1 MESNVTLTETH
12 YFTPLDE
19 TALGFELPTKLN
31 FPFCYEPH
39 QIAIQAAEQLKKY
52 IHEDL
57 EHNHAF
63 GSETEAGIGKM
74 FGVLVVRD
82 HNGRLGFLSSFSGK
96 LGNSNFYP
104 GFVPPVFDTLDEEG
118 FYKIGE
124 AETNIINRQ
133 IETLENNEDFLQ
145 AISLFEQKKSEAATA
160 LSELKSNIKEAKA
173 NRKLK
178 RQEVQSLSLSAQK
191 QILEALDQE
200 SIIWHYK
207 LKELNKYWKNR
218 LESLEAEVTSFKL
231 EIGKLKLARRQKS
244 SQLQQ
249 QLFENYTFLNGLG
262 ETKSLLDIFNISEDN
277 LPPSGAGECAAPKL
291 LHFAFK
297 HGYQPLTMAEFWWG
311 KSPASEI
318 RKHGHFYPACNS
330 KCKPILSHMLQGV
343 DVEDNPMLINPA
355 LGKDLPIVYEDEYL
369 VVVNKPAEFLSVPG
383 KDIQDSVYT
392 RAKSMYPQAT
402 GPLIV
407 HRLDM
412 STSGLMLIAK
422 SKEIHQHLQSQ
433 FIKRKIKKRYV
444 AILDGPWLHEE
455 KKGEIKLP
463 LRVDL
468 DDRPRQ
474 LVCYQYG
481 KPAHTLWEV
490 IESDANETRI
500 HFFPV
505 TGRTHQLRVH
515 AAHTTGLNLPIKGDD
530 LYGTK
535 GTRLYLHAEMLQFI
549 HPVSRIE
556 VNVEVSPDF

>member
-52 IHEDL
+52 ISQNL

-82 HNGRLGFLSSFSGK
+82 RNGRLGFLSSFSGK
-96 LGNSNFYP
+96 LGNSNFYA

-145 AISLFEQKKSEAATA
+145 AIRLFELKKSEAAAA
-160 LSELKSNIKEAKA
+160 LSEMKSNIKEAKA

-178 RQEVQSLSLSAQK
+178 RQEVQSLSQSAQK

-218 LESLEAEVTSFKL
+218 LETLEAEVAAFKL
-231 EIGKLKLARRQKS
+231 EIDKLKLARRQKS
-244 SQLQQ
+244 LQLQQ
-249 QLFENYTFLNGLG
+249 QLFEHYTFLNGLG
-262 ETKSLLDIFNISEDN
+262 ETKSLLDIFNVSEDN

-383 KDIQDSVYT
+383 KDIQDSVYA
-392 RAKSMYPQAT
+392 RAKTMYPQAT

-422 SKEIHQHLQSQ
+422 SKDIHQHLQSQ
-433 FIKRKIKKRYV
+433 FIKRKIKKRYIAV
-444 AILDGPWLHEE
+444 LNGPWPHEE

-474 LVCYQYG
+474 LVCFEYG

-515 AAHTTGLNLPIKGDD
+515 AAHTSGLNLPIKGDD
-530 LYGTK
+530 LYGIK
-535 GTRLYLHAEMLQFI
+535 ESRLYLHAEMLQFI
-549 HPVSRIE
+549 HPVTREE
-556 VNVEVSPDF
+556 VNIEVSPDF